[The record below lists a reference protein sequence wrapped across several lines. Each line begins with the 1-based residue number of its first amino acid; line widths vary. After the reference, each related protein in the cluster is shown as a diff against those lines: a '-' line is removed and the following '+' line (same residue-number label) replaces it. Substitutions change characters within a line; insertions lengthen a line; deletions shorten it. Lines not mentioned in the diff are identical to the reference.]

1 MHESLQGQTQPSLA
15 QQHNDGHQQRE
26 RQTDRQQI
34 IHRKGLLVTEGGWDG
49 KVERV
54 GTVSDHG
61 LESARLW
68 EQRHVARGLNTV
80 PIENQVFGIRFR

>member
-1 MHESLQGQTQPSLA
+1 MHQSLQRQAQPSLA

-34 IHRKGLLVTEGGWDG
+34 IHRKGLLVTEGEWGG
-49 KVERV
+49 TRERP
-54 GTVSDHG
+54 GVSDSG

-68 EQRHVARGLNTV
+68 EQRHVARGLNVV
-80 PIENQVFGIRFR
+80 PIENQVFGIRFG